1 MLNRYN
7 FFLVLSGPYI
17 LKVPDERILVTMDD
31 GLYLPYLG
39 SRYTF
44 YLPYLPVRFMDP
56 VCEQGIISK
65 SPTDLGS

>member
-1 MLNRYN
+1 
-7 FFLVLSGPYI
+7 
-17 LKVPDERILVTMDD
+17 MDD

-56 VCEQGIISK
+56 VCEQGINLEK
-65 SPTDLGS
+65 SNGPSLPK